1 MKAGRGEYKK
11 EIARKNRDKIRS
23 WLKKN
28 PDGTLTQCTKDT
40 GFSYI
45 TVRKHVDAIKQEQP
59 TAKANGKSLMA
70 WGCRPSSSF

>member
-11 EIARKNRDKIRS
+11 EVSRKNREIIRE

-28 PDGTLTQCTKDT
+28 PGGTLTQCKKDT

-45 TVRKHVDAIKQEQP
+45 TVRKHVDAIKQE
-59 TAKANGKSLMA
+59 
-70 WGCRPSSSF
+70 